1 MKKLALMSV
10 CTLALLS
17 GCAYTPQK
25 PAAQP
30 QHLAATR
37 IQQAE
42 RAVKLTRAMGALWLP
57 TPHAL
62 AVAIQADKS
71 RHYARAIRAAD
82 TVLAQCHL
90 AQRQH
95 AANANA
101 GPSYP

>member
-1 MKKLALMSV
+1 MKKLVLMSA

-25 PAAQP
+25 PAAHLP
-30 QHLAATR
+30 HLAATR
-37 IQQAE
+37 VQQAE

-71 RHYARAIRAAD
+71 HHYTHAIRAANM
-82 TVLAQCHL
+82 VLAQCHL
-90 AQRQH
+90 AQHQH
-95 AANANA
+95 AANADA
-101 GPSYP
+101 GPFYP